1 VWREWCSWGY
11 FNLSF
16 TAITADG
23 KEHTVV
29 KDKRGWDKNYPDFEE
44 FLPGET
50 VVRDVYFGADE
61 WKSFSHGA
69 SHALKLQAFYKISED
84 EDTAKHGV
92 WSGSLES
99 PVLDVI
105 VYGLG

>member
-1 VWREWCSWGY
+1 MAKSTPSPRTS
-11 FNLSF
+11 S
-16 TAITADG
+16 
-23 KEHTVV
+23 
-29 KDKRGWDKNYPDFEE
+29 WDKNYPDFEE

-50 VVRDVYFGADE
+50 IVRDVYFGADE
-61 WKSFSHGA
+61 WKGFPRGA
-69 SHALKLQAFYKISED
+69 SDSGNPMKLQAFYKIGTD

-99 PVLDVI
+99 PALDVL